1 MNSTWKLTQFSLQN
15 RKFPKKS
22 SCKCN
27 HWNYNIG
34 DHPQKKSK
42 MTPAWAELC
51 DLDNVTSISGSHNE
65 YVLTFGHPNV
75 GGMKKCP
82 SDR

>member
-1 MNSTWKLTQFSLQN
+1 
-15 RKFPKKS
+15 
-22 SCKCN
+22 
-27 HWNYNIG
+27 
-34 DHPQKKSK
+34 

-65 YVLTFGHPNV
+65 YVLTFGHSNV
-75 GGMKKCP
+75 GGMKKLP